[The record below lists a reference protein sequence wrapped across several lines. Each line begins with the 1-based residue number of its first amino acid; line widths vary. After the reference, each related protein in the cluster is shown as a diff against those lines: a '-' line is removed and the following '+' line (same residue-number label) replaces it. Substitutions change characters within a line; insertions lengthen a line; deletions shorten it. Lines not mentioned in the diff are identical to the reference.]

1 MIVDRFPGVRSARL
15 IRKRQIIMQSII
27 LAQTKRYVFMGAF
40 GVLLLNSSLS
50 KAQEMPAEP
59 DFNADQIVED
69 VVVDVEAPEGVD
81 LSEAI
86 IDSNVQGE
94 AQPIEEEPDVYFDSA
109 STGLSDVVQDIAP
122 VKVDPRQQPGQSFII
137 VKKHS
142 EAGSY
147 ESRIVAANR
156 ALKLGRDA
164 SALSMFESLY
174 KSNPRDPRVLMG
186 LAVSQQKSGFK
197 ASAIKTYEELLRRAP
212 NNHEA
217 MVNMLG
223 LMKDQY
229 PEVALR
235 KLMHLHEHNPHS
247 PGVAAQIGMA
257 HAKMG
262 RYKEAMRYMGMA
274 LSLEPNNATHS
285 YNIAIVADSMGE
297 KNDAIG
303 YYEEALQIDAMHG
316 ASRSIPRQVVYDRL
330 AELRRL

>member
-1 MIVDRFPGVRSARL
+1 
-15 IRKRQIIMQSII
+15 MQSII
-27 LAQTKRYVFMGAF
+27 LKHTKRYIALGAF
-40 GVLLLNSSLS
+40 GALLVSSSLVH
-50 KAQEMPAEP
+50 AQEAPVAPDFVADQLVEDASSDVQSPAE
-59 DFNADQIVED
+59 
-69 VVVDVEAPEGVD
+69 VD
-81 LSEAI
+81 LSEASI
-86 IDSNVQGE
+86 SADVVSEVELE
-94 AQPIEEEPDVYFDSA
+94 AIEPEPDLYFDST
-109 STGLSDVVQDIAP
+109 STGSSDVVQDIAP
-122 VKVDPRQQPGQSFII
+122 IKVDPREQPGQSFII

-142 EAGSY
+142 DAGSY

-164 SALSMFESLY
+164 SALTMFESLY
-174 KSNPRDPRVLMG
+174 KRNPRDPRVLMG
-186 LAVSQQKSGFK
+186 LAVAQQKSGFK

-229 PEVALR
+229 PEVTLR

-247 PGVAAQIGMA
+247 PGIAAQIGMT

-262 RYKEAMRYMGMA
+262 RYSDA
-274 LSLEPNNATHS
+274 LRFLGVASSLEPNNATHS
-285 YNIAIVADSMGE
+285 YNIAIVADSMGK

-316 ASRSIPRQVVYDRL
+316 ASRSIPRQTVYDRL